1 MRIVTFRITF
11 RVTWQIAERLHF
23 ARMDAVH
30 SRNQVSLPSAMCDDG
45 PNLSISV
52 SPGGESKRDSRS
64 SGERKG
70 RSRARG
76 FAGAQCEAGE
86 RSWKGRRDAV
96 RARWPARSCRPVALL
111 ERAARMR
118 GVPLPQG

>member
-1 MRIVTFRITF
+1 MV
-11 RVTWQIAERLHF
+11 
-23 ARMDAVH
+23 
-30 SRNQVSLPSAMCDDG
+30 
-45 PNLSISV
+45 
-52 SPGGESKRDSRS
+52 
-64 SGERKG
+64 
-70 RSRARG
+70 
-76 FAGAQCEAGE
+76 AGKQCEAGE